1 MEITIR
7 QSLNQVIKEAYAVII
22 MLDGFLEGVGDE
34 EGVVLEEDLDLLVEG
49 LDVEEVVWGLGLLG
63 FEDFYVGVCE
73 EIDDFF

>member
-49 LDVEEVVWGLGLLG
+49 LDVEEVV
-63 FEDFYVGVCE
+63 
-73 EIDDFF
+73 